1 MGDAVTFA
9 FDGCQLTAIDRDGGL
24 WFPAVEVAALLGVRL
39 CDVLVHSVET
49 DGEATLTSGPAC
61 PPGVVISE
69 PALYRAA
76 FAAAPPAGTRLHDF
90 VFKVVVPHM
99 RGRAAAAPSVA
110 AADMATA
117 TLNANVNLV
126 RLCATLRGKAAAN
139 RLWAIMGLP
148 DPGEDPHDE
157 TGALGPATDPH
168 DAVGRFALE
177 GIERVD
183 GVATKAAD
191 LWEPFVRFCHAHRL
205 VRPTQTAFFMRLRAL
220 GFSKRKERG
229 RMVYFGIR
237 PRGPE
242 APAE

>member
-1 MGDAVTFA
+1 MGDAAAFA
-9 FDGCQLTAIDRDGGL
+9 LDDRPLTALDRDGGL

-39 CDVLVHSVET
+39 SDVLRHAVET

-61 PPGVVISE
+61 PPGLVISE

-76 FAAAPPAGTRLHDF
+76 FAAAPAAGARLRDF

-110 AADMATA
+110 ASDMATA

-157 TGALGPATDPH
+157 GDTIAAFVRAAVEITRKSSDVVEAGTLYEAFVVYCNTSAITPLGKTTFNRRMPKTALH
-168 DAVGRFALE
+168 L
-177 GIERVD
+177 GIEKGKSSVSTYVGIVLRD
-183 GVATKAAD
+183 A
-191 LWEPFVRFCHAHRL
+191 F
-205 VRPTQTAFFMRLRAL
+205 RPAGAR
-220 GFSKRKERG
+220 
-229 RMVYFGIR
+229 
-237 PRGPE
+237 
-242 APAE
+242 